1 MLTLL
6 KCDFRLILCICMLML
21 MLALRD
27 IAGIDFFNK
36 LVIVA
41 SIVSMMCL
49 KYENVVY
56 FTFFMFPIMC
66 GVPGYLIT
74 FAYIILVF
82 KGPKLR
88 SNQIVPLIIVTLLE
102 IINEAFRGVE
112 GLYMGMLSFLSF
124 TAVFF
129 YFLNERERTYSVI
142 KCLTCYGVGATFT
155 FIVIYSNMFVEYGLN
170 AILGGMLRNGA
181 LGVVDNDVTKMTGHL
196 AMNANT
202 IAYISISVITI
213 FSVLLIQSTMNKMTK
228 RFYVSVIFVCL
239 AAGLL
244 SFSRTFVSVLALFIV
259 SLILIVKGKRRIQ
272 IIGALM
278 ILGIIVA
285 ILCSDVLFNM
295 YDTFLGRME
304 DSNMATAGGRTV
316 LFELYNKAWL
326 KDISY
331 VVFGAGVVS
340 YWETLNVYNAIHNG
354 LQQIWVCLGV
364 IGFLT
369 YVIRVYIY
377 LYRCYVKNIILY
389 LPFFMTLLIDQ
400 SIQFLAPYPLVLILL
415 ATLQM
420 PRMVNKDS
428 FI

>member
-1 MLTLL
+1 
-6 KCDFRLILCICMLML
+6 
-21 MLALRD
+21 
-27 IAGIDFFNK
+27 
-36 LVIVA
+36 
-41 SIVSMMCL
+41 
-49 KYENVVY
+49 
-56 FTFFMFPIMC
+56 
-66 GVPGYLIT
+66 
-74 FAYIILVF
+74 
-82 KGPKLR
+82 
-88 SNQIVPLIIVTLLE
+88 
-102 IINEAFRGVE
+102 
-112 GLYMGMLSFLSF
+112 
-124 TAVFF
+124 
-129 YFLNERERTYSVI
+129 
-142 KCLTCYGVGATFT
+142 
-155 FIVIYSNMFVEYGLN
+155 
-170 AILGGMLRNGA
+170 
-181 LGVVDNDVTKMTGHL
+181 
-196 AMNANT
+196 
-202 IAYISISVITI
+202 
-213 FSVLLIQSTMNKMTK
+213 
-228 RFYVSVIFVCL
+228 
-239 AAGLL
+239 
-244 SFSRTFVSVLALFIV
+244 
-259 SLILIVKGKRRIQ
+259 
-272 IIGALM
+272 M

-369 YVIRVYIY
+369 YVMRVYIY